1 MRFSSCFSL
10 LPRSSRSPSSLYRLW
25 IFASTFQL
33 SLSLSLPRSS
43 APNNEISPPMPVR
56 RCRSSIS
63 PLSSCEFYALV
74 CGTVGSRW
82 AKDKRVRKS
91 LGDFLKHG
99 GAAFVF
105 FFWTFIHFSR
115 CLLSFLCLCG
125 TCNSSTPKTHNCPT
139 RILCDTVVRSSSS
152 VHNCS
157 STTPLYRPLFW
168 FAVEVLNSAGEVVVQ
183 LYKDKL
189 LQGEAIFVL
198 KRSSLKYKDVFNR
211 IVYMILNFK
220 WGS

>member
-105 FFWTFIHFSR
+105 F
-115 CLLSFLCLCG
+115 
-125 TCNSSTPKTHNCPT
+125 
-139 RILCDTVVRSSSS
+139 
-152 VHNCS
+152 
-157 STTPLYRPLFW
+157 
-168 FAVEVLNSAGEVVVQ
+168 
-183 LYKDKL
+183 
-189 LQGEAIFVL
+189 
-198 KRSSLKYKDVFNR
+198 
-211 IVYMILNFK
+211 LNFHSLFK
-220 WGS
+220 VFIIFLVSVWYLQLINSQNSQLPNKNPMRYCGPFQ